1 MPAPKRADRSSVKDT
16 WVSVRIPSNRLAA
29 LDAAVARTAQRM
41 KREVSRTEFML
52 TAVFRAVEEEGV
64 SLDDPVVTLTLPF
77 VDSGTL
83 SLPFAA
89 PAPAPPSPPVASAAA
104 VEPASPVPA
113 RKKKRRRRSNPS
125 MKGVDVVHLPPRPP
139 PRPR

>member
-29 LDAAVARTAQRM
+29 LDAGVARTAQRM
-41 KREVSRTEFML
+41 KREVSRTEFIL
-52 TAVFRAVEEEGV
+52 SAVFRAVQEEGV

-83 SLPFAA
+83 TLPFAA

-104 VEPASPVPA
+104 VEPA

-125 MKGVDVVHLPPRPP
+125 MEGVDVVHLPPRPP